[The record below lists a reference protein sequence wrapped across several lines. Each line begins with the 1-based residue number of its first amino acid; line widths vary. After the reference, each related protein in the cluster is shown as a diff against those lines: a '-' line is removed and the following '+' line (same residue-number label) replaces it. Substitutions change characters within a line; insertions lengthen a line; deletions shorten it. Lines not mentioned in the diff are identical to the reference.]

1 MIDPE
6 NSNIRAH
13 TFFSL
18 NNRLT
23 NGAVCSYSFRDA
35 IPFRA
40 LMDGWMGSLLSM
52 MQIQPSLFD
61 GCMGALDWTIS
72 IDSTR
77 CIFLVVNRLQH
88 YLIYCTVGL
97 VNTPVYDEKDA
108 KEEREKKAGWCVYIH
123 HLF

>member
-1 MIDPE
+1 
-6 NSNIRAH
+6 
-13 TFFSL
+13 
-18 NNRLT
+18 
-23 NGAVCSYSFRDA
+23 
-35 IPFRA
+35 
-40 LMDGWMGSLLSM
+40 MDGV
-52 MQIQPSLFD
+52 PSLYDANSTISFA

-97 VNTPVYDEKDA
+97 VNTRVYDEKDA
-108 KEEREKKAGWCVYIH
+108 KEERKKGGMVVYIH